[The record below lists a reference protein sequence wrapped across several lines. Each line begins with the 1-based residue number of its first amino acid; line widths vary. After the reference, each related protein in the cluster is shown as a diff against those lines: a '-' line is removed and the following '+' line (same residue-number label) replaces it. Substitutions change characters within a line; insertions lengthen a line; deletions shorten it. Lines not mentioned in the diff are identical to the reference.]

1 VTGDVEQLDID
12 VGDELRLHVVR
23 SGTGPPL
30 VLLHGFT
37 GSTETWTSL
46 RAALDTHFTT
56 IAVDLPGH
64 GRSSVPADP
73 ARFALSRFSDDLRRV
88 LDVLGVTR
96 AAVLGYS
103 LGGRAALRFAL
114 RHPARVAALI
124 LESASPGIADPV
136 ERAERIAS
144 DSALADSIEADGVA
158 AFVGRWERLPL
169 WASQPAAPEEA
180 RARLRAQRLSNRA
193 DGLANSLRGAGT
205 GAEPTVI
212 DQLPELNTRTL
223 LLAGELDSKFVALA
237 QLMREAM
244 PQAHITIVSRAGHAI
259 HFEKSDEYRAIIEQ
273 FLDTVMSEMGQWR

>member
-1 VTGDVEQLDID
+1 MSCNVEELEID
-12 VGDELRLHVVR
+12 AGDELRLHVTR

-37 GSTETWTSL
+37 GSTETWAPLCASL
-46 RAALDTHFTT
+46 DARFTT

-64 GRSSVPADP
+64 GRSSIPTDP
-73 ARFALSRFSDDLRRV
+73 ARFALSRFADDLRSI
-88 LDVLGVTR
+88 LDALGVTR

-114 RHPARVAALI
+114 RHPARAAALM

-144 DSALADSIEADGVA
+144 DMALADSIEADGVA

-169 WASQPAAPEEA
+169 WASQPAAPDKA
-180 RARLRAQRLSNRA
+180 RARLRAQRLTNRA

-205 GAEPTVI
+205 GTEPTVAG
-212 DQLPELNTRTL
+212 QLVDLHVPTL
-223 LLAGELDSKFVALA
+223 LLAGAFDSKFVALA
-237 QLMREAM
+237 HLMGASI
-244 PQAHITIVSRAGHAI
+244 PQARVTIVPGAGHAI
-259 HFEKSDEYRAIIEQ
+259 HMEKPDEYSVIIEQ
-273 FLDTVMSEMGQWR
+273 FLGTVVSETGQWQ

>member
-1 VTGDVEQLDID
+1 MTGNAEELDID
-12 VGDELRLHVVR
+12 VGGELRLHVVR

-37 GSTETWTSL
+37 GSTETWTPL
-46 RAALDTHFTT
+46 CAALDTRFTT

-64 GRSSVPADP
+64 GRSSVPTDP
-73 ARFALSRFSDDLRRV
+73 ARFALTRFADDLRRV
-88 LDVLGVTR
+88 LDILGVTR

-114 RHPARVAALI
+114 RHPARIAALI

-144 DSALADSIEADGVA
+144 DLALADSIEADGVA

-169 WASQPAAPEEA
+169 WASQPAAPDEA
-180 RARLRAQRLSNRA
+180 RARLRAQRLGNRA

-212 DQLPELNTRTL
+212 GQLTELDARTL
-223 LLAGELDSKFVALA
+223 LLAGDFDSKFVALA
-237 QLMREAM
+237 QLMGATM
-244 PQAHITIVSRAGHAI
+244 PQAHVTIVSGAGHAI
-259 HFEKSDEYRAIIEQ
+259 HLEKPDEYQTIIAQ